1 MLRAGIMGFMTDRPS
16 PLAFL
21 ANLAQHLPSPPAPP
35 QWLVEEMQR
44 KLVLV
49 LNHVLQQEPQAMER
63 LRRQQGQAVLF
74 QWQQFTLYCKA
85 TPAGLLD
92 LASPIDKPSLSLTI
106 LAESALELVQHAVQG
121 SKPPVRIEGD
131 VQLAAEVNWLTQH
144 VRWDIEEDLARVLGD
159 AQAHQLVGAG
169 RWVVQALQQWVQARA
184 TTFAQSASPAV

>member
-1 MLRAGIMGFMTDRPS
+1 MTDRPS

-21 ANLAQHLPSPPAPP
+21 ANLAQHLPTPPLPP

-49 LNHVLQQEPQAMER
+49 LNHILQQEPQAMER
-63 LRRQQGQAVLF
+63 LRRQQGHAVLF

-92 LASPIDKPSLSLTI
+92 LAAPTDKPALTLTI
-106 LAESALELVQHAVQG
+106 LAESAVELVQHAVQG

-131 VQLAAEVNWLTQH
+131 VQLAAEMNWLTQH
-144 VRWDIEEDLARVLGD
+144 VRWDVEEDLARVLGD
-159 AQAHQLVGAG
+159 VQAHQLVRAA
-169 RWVVQALQQWVQARA
+169 RWVAQALQQWVAARA
-184 TTFAQSASPAV
+184 APAA